1 MPTSPFDVNHFD
13 YSPWFFWD
21 HADDVAKERQVGLQ
35 QQLMA
40 DEPGTR
46 IAERCFI
53 SEIAAVQTDR
63 LELGY
68 SSYIAGHAYVTGTL
82 VTGTNCTINPFTVVR
97 GEITLGNAV
106 RIGAHTSILAFNHT
120 MDDPDTWVFKQ
131 PLTSKG
137 ISIGDDVWIG
147 SHVMIVD
154 GITVG
159 DRAMIAAG
167 SVVTKDVPAGAV
179 VAGNPAR
186 VKRWRVAPDAPAGD
200 LATRLVA
207 FVDAA
212 RAESDAIL
220 ARSWD
225 PALAEGRYRDKP
237 DGEAS
242 VRAHCDAIEIAAYLT
257 GEAPAQLSAD
267 EHRSRLTAL
276 QDPSTGMI
284 PPYGADGLPEQI
296 ELGVHNDQANYHVLC
311 VGYALDLLGASFD
324 YPISAVDDLGADE
337 LLRRIDAQPWR
348 GEPWRSGHFADMI
361 GTALLW
367 NRRHAAP
374 ASAATS
380 AALFGWLTANTDPR
394 TGMWGTP
401 GTADGDL
408 QIVNGFYRTSRGS
421 YAQFGVPLP
430 RPRSVIDT
438 VLTHAR
444 EDRFF
449 ARANQNACNVLDVAH
464 PLWLARKDA
473 PGYRDDEIRR
483 VASVLLEDA
492 LTHWVPGE
500 GFPFAAA
507 TDGPQRDAQ
516 RPGLQGT
523 EMWLAI
529 IWYLADL
536 IGLSSVLE
544 YRPRG
549 IHRPEPAEI
558 LGA

>member
-1 MPTSPFDVNHFD
+1 MPTSPFNVNHFD
-13 YSPWFFWD
+13 YSPWSFWD
-21 HADDVAKERQVGLQ
+21 HADDAAKTRQVELQ
-35 QQLMA
+35 RQLMDA
-40 DEPGTR
+40 EPDTR
-46 IAERCFI
+46 IAERCFV

-82 VTGTNCTINPFTVVR
+82 VTGTNCTINAFTVVR
-97 GEITLGNAV
+97 GEVTLGDAV

-167 SVVTKDVPAGAV
+167 SIVTRDVPAGAV

-186 VKRWRVAPDAPAGD
+186 VKRWRVAPDAPVGD
-200 LATRLVA
+200 LATLLAA
-207 FVDAA
+207 FIDSA
-212 RAESDAIL
+212 RAESDGIL
-220 ARSWD
+220 QRSWD
-225 PALAEGRYRDKP
+225 PSLADGRYRDKP
-237 DGEAS
+237 GGEAS

-257 GEAPAQLSAD
+257 GNVPDQLTAG
-267 EHRSRLTAL
+267 EHRSRLAAL
-276 QDPSTGMI
+276 QNPSTGMI
-284 PPYGADGLPEQI
+284 PPYGSDGQPEQI
-296 ELGVHNDQANYHVLC
+296 ALDVHNDQANYHVLC
-311 VGYALDLLGASFD
+311 VGYALDLLGASFEH
-324 YPISAVDDLGADE
+324 PIAAVDELGADE
-337 LLRRIDAQPWR
+337 LLKRIDAQPWR
-348 GEPWRSGHFADMI
+348 GEPWRSGHFVDMI

-367 NRRHAAP
+367 NRRHETSG
-374 ASAATS
+374 SAATS
-380 AALFGWLTANTDPR
+380 AALFGWLTANADPR

-408 QIVNGFYRTSRGS
+408 QIVNGFYRASRGS

-430 RPRSVIDT
+430 RPRAVIDT
-438 VLTHAR
+438 VLAHAR
-444 EDRFF
+444 EDRLF
-449 ARANQNACNVLDVAH
+449 ARENQNACNVLDVAH
-464 PLWLARKDA
+464 PLWLARRDL

-483 VASVLLEDA
+483 VASMLLEDA

-507 TDGPQRDAQ
+507 AEGPQGDAQ

-536 IGLSSVLE
+536 VGLSSVLG

-558 LGA
+558 LGS

>member
-1 MPTSPFDVNHFD
+1 MPTSPFDTNHFD

-21 HADDVAKERQVGLQ
+21 HADDAAKERQVELQ
-35 QQLMA
+35 RQLMA
-40 DEPGTR
+40 AEPDTR
-46 IAERCFI
+46 IAERCFV

-63 LELGY
+63 LELGH

-97 GEITLGNAV
+97 GEVTLGDAV
-106 RIGAHTSILAFNHT
+106 RIGAHTSILAFNHS

-154 GITVG
+154 GIAVG

-167 SVVTKDVPAGAV
+167 SIVTKDVPAGAV

-186 VKRWRVAPDAPAGD
+186 VKRWRVAPDAPVGG
-200 LATRLVA
+200 LATRLAA
-207 FVDAA
+207 FVDTA
-212 RAESDAIL
+212 RAESDGIL

-225 PALAEGRYRDKP
+225 PSLADGRYRDKP
-237 DGEAS
+237 GVEAS

-257 GEAPAQLSAD
+257 GDVPDQLPAD
-267 EHRSRLTAL
+267 EHRTRLVEL
-276 QDPSTGMI
+276 QDPATGMI
-284 PPYGADGLPEQI
+284 PPYRPDGLPEQI
-296 ELGVHNDQANYHVLC
+296 VLDLHNDQANYHVLC
-311 VGYALDLLGASFD
+311 VGYALDLLGASFEH
-324 YPISAVDDLGADE
+324 PITVVDELGADE

-348 GEPWRSGHFADMI
+348 GEPWRSGHFVDMI

-367 NRRHAAP
+367 NRRHETAG
-374 ASAATS
+374 SEATA
-380 AALFGWLTANTDPR
+380 AALFGWLTANADPR

-430 RPRSVIDT
+430 RPRAVIDT
-438 VLTHAR
+438 VLAHAR

-449 ARANQNACNVLDVAH
+449 ARENQNACNVLDVAH
-464 PLWLARKDA
+464 PLWLARGDA

-483 VASVLLEDA
+483 VASRLLEDA

-500 GFPFAAA
+500 GFAFAAA
-507 TDGPQRDAQ
+507 ADGPQRDAQ

-536 IGLSSVLE
+536 LGLSSVLG

-549 IHRPEPAEI
+549 IHRPEPAQI
-558 LGA
+558 LGS

>member
-1 MPTSPFDVNHFD
+1 MPTSPFDRNHFD

-21 HADDVAKERQVGLQ
+21 HADDDAKQRQVDLQ

-40 DEPGTR
+40 AEPDTR

-63 LELGY
+63 LDLGY

-97 GEITLGNAV
+97 GEITLGDAV

-137 ISIGDDVWIG
+137 IVIGDDVWVG

-154 GITVG
+154 GVTIG

-167 SVVTKDVPAGAV
+167 SIVTKDVPAGAV

-200 LATRLVA
+200 LATRLAA
-207 FVDAA
+207 FADAA
-212 RAESDAIL
+212 RGDAEAIL
-220 ARSWD
+220 SRSWD
-225 PALAEGRYRDKP
+225 PSLADGRYRDKP
-237 DGEAS
+237 EGDPS

-257 GEAPAQLSAD
+257 GDVPPQLSAD
-267 EHRSRLTAL
+267 AHRSRLLAL
-276 QDPSTGMI
+276 QDPATGMI
-284 PPYGADGLPEQI
+284 PPYGDDGLPERI
-296 ELGVHNDQANYHVLC
+296 VLDVHNDQANYHVLC
-311 VGYALDLLGASFD
+311 VGYALDLLGAAFEH
-324 YPISAVDDLGADE
+324 PITAVDELGADD

-348 GEPWRSGHFADMI
+348 GEPWRSGHFVDMV

-367 NRRHAAP
+367 NTRHETP
-374 ASAATS
+374 GRASTA
-380 AALFGWLTANTDPR
+380 AALFGWLATHTDLR

-408 QIVNGFYRTSRGS
+408 QIVNGFYRASRGS
-421 YAQFGVPLP
+421 YAQFGVALP
-430 RPRSVIDT
+430 RPRAVIDT
-438 VLTHAR
+438 VLAHAR
-444 EDRFF
+444 EARFF
-449 ARANQNACNVLDVAH
+449 ARERQNACNVLDVAH
-464 PLWLARKDA
+464 PLWLASRDQ
-473 PGYRDDEIRR
+473 PDYRADEIRR
-483 VASVLLEDA
+483 VATVLLEDA
-492 LTHWVPGE
+492 LTHWVSGE

-507 TDGPQRDAQ
+507 TAGPQRDAQ

-536 IGLSSVLE
+536 VGISSVLG
-544 YRPRG
+544 YRPAG
-549 IHRPEPAEI
+549 IHRPEPAMV